1 MSDLTNAQWREI
13 EKAGDGYA
21 RVCAK
26 EGIFLNFRVVP
37 IPELRAIIKKSRR
50 TNDQN
55 ALAWVLYQQILD
67 RGGEAMRGW
76 STQDLHD
83 FFLIQ
88 HFGADTIE
96 AFGMRRLKPK
106 RRSSRLTKSEFSD
119 YLETIVR
126 FMAEQGVQLSLPDEQ
141 AA

>member
-1 MSDLTNAQWREI
+1 MSDLTAAQWRSVVDESIYLPADGSRHVGRYIAVDKLREI
-13 EKAGDGYA
+13 IRK
-21 RVCAK
+21 
-26 EGIFLNFRVVP
+26 
-37 IPELRAIIKKSRR
+37 RR
-50 TNDQN
+50 RSLDQN

-96 AFGMRRLKPK
+96 AFGMKRLKPK
-106 RRSSRLTKSEFSD
+106 RRSSRLTKMEFSD

-126 FMAEQGVQLSLPDEQ
+126 FMAEQGVVLSMPEDK

>member
-1 MSDLTNAQWREI
+1 MSLTDSQWRAIVDVSEHLPTD
-13 EKAGDGYA
+13 KPLVGRYVALDKMQA
-21 RVCAK
+21 V
-26 EGIFLNFRVVP
+26 
-37 IPELRAIIKKSRR
+37 LRKSRR
-50 TNDQN
+50 SGIQN

-88 HFGADTIE
+88 HFGADKIE
-96 AFGMRRLKPK
+96 AFGMKRLKPK
-106 RRSSRLTKSEFSD
+106 RRSSRLTKMEFSD

-126 FMAEQGVQLSLPDEQ
+126 FMAEQGVVLDMPDDQ

>member
-1 MSDLTNAQWREI
+1 MSDLTAAQWTAVVKASSLLPQDGARCVGRYIALDKLREI
-13 EKAGDGYA
+13 IRKA
-21 RVCAK
+21 
-26 EGIFLNFRVVP
+26 
-37 IPELRAIIKKSRR
+37 RR
-50 TNDQN
+50 SNDQN

-88 HFGADTIE
+88 HFGADKIE
-96 AFGMRRLKPK
+96 AFGMKRLKPK

-126 FMAEQGVQLSLPDEQ
+126 FMGEQGVVLDMPGDQ
-141 AA
+141 A